1 MWVSEKGVFGEAPA
15 DEVAADPSTFRIP
28 PSGPPRPEPP
38 GDGSGPGLMATI
50 LFSGISRRV
59 VGALTA
65 ASLMLVTGVGTAHA
79 EPHMELDERRPD
91 QVVRNRHVANL
102 SPKLRQAVLLDPKVA
117 ESTARACQLTH
128 RLGLARAEGRSK
140 VNASISGTRQIASK
154 VKKVPKGRFEGRRY
168 IPAPHSAKEIEKTGA
183 NTRDFDHDEKDNIY
197 DGKISVRHT
206 FFDWG
211 QRSNRTEARTLALQ
225 VARIDALGVMRERSH
240 EMLRL
245 ALLLRRTADVIAVRE
260 DNFTAVQTEVD
271 SVRARVEAGVG
282 RMSDLREAQ
291 LVALDEEI
299 AINRAQAD
307 YDQIRERLGGEFD
320 LDEADAADLVRTF
333 LTRRPTGLPVL
344 QADRTDKAHAIRLRT
359 REVTHEA
366 AEIRGS
372 RYPKLDGV
380 IEGTIFDMTDY
391 EDEYEIVGKVEIT
404 MPLYDGGTA
413 RARLRETAW
422 RENELKSSL
431 EALTRDHNREM
442 EGLAQQFE
450 QQIREETEALARR
463 DELMA
468 QFRSLQERQGKTINS
483 PLALARVRAQIGSAE
498 ARLVELR
505 SDQELIRARALMI
518 AEKIDETLGLTMED
532 SAC

>member
-1 MWVSEKGVFGEAPA
+1 MAGMN
-15 DEVAADPSTFRIP
+15 AASMI
-28 PSGPPRPEPP
+28 SA
-38 GDGSGPGLMATI
+38 SI
-50 LFSGISRRV
+50 LRRV
-59 VGALTA
+59 VAALTA
-65 ASLMLVTGVGTAHA
+65 IGLLILTSAVHAAPSIEPDEADGVVLNRDVAPLSL
-79 EPHMELDERRPD
+79 R
-91 QVVRNRHVANL
+91 
-102 SPKLRQAVLLDPKVA
+102 LRQAVLLDPKVA
-117 ESTARACQLTH
+117 ESNARACQLAH
-128 RLGLARAEGRSK
+128 RLGLSRAEGRPK
-140 VNASISGTRQIASK
+140 VNASISGTRQIKST
-154 VKKVPKGRFEGRRY
+154 VKKVQGPRTVVDRNGRIRR
-168 IPAPHSAKEIEKTGA
+168 IPPPHGSDEINKTGA
-183 NTRDFDHDEKDNIY
+183 HTRDFDHEEKNNIY
-197 DGKISVRHT
+197 DGKVSVRHT
-206 FFDWG
+206 FIDWG

-225 VARIDALGVMRERSH
+225 AARIDALGVKRERSH
-240 EMLRL
+240 EILRL
-245 ALLLRRTADVIAVRE
+245 ALLLRRTADVIVVRQ
-260 DNFTAVQTEVD
+260 DHFTAVQREVA

-299 AINRAQAD
+299 AINRAQAE
-307 YDQIRERLGGEFD
+307 YDQIRERLGAEFD
-320 LDEADAADLVRTF
+320 LDEADARDLVQTF
-333 LTRRPTGLPVL
+333 LARRPTGLPVL
-344 QADRTDKAHAIRLRT
+344 QADRSDKAHAIRLRT

-422 RENELKSSL
+422 RENELKSSP
-431 EALTRDHNREM
+431 EALTRDHNREI

-468 QFRSLQERQGKTINS
+468 QFRSLQERQGKTISS

-498 ARLVELR
+498 TRLVELR

-518 AEKIDETLGLTMED
+518 AERIDETLGLTMED
-532 SAC
+532 SSC